1 MTKREMAE
9 EIVNIL
15 EELGIIK
22 VADMPEVLPSLPE
35 NHCDLSC
42 ISETE
47 QTLKVPLPRSR

>member
-47 QTLKVPLPRSR
+47 QTLKVPLSRSR